1 MLPCFRCSRHI
12 TLVVMTWMIV
22 LPLTVLM
29 IGLPLAH
36 LAIRPRAAAKPERRQ
51 RVVLDHQAGF
61 DHVERGL
68 YQ

>member
-1 MLPCFRCSRHI
+1 
-12 TLVVMTWMIV
+12 MTWMIV